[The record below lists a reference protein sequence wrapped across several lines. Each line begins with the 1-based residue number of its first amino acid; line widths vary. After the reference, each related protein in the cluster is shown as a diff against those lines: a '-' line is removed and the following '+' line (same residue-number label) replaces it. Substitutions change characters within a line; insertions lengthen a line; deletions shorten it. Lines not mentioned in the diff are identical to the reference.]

1 MTSPMCLCD
10 VSAGVVGLDDTY
22 DIPCRAKDAASETGS
37 ASCDG
42 DDQPHEGREANVCR
56 QRSSMNFPA
65 SETKGRSVAT

>member
-1 MTSPMCLCD
+1 MSLL
-10 VSAGVVGLDDTY
+10 VVGLDDTY
-22 DIPCRAKDAASETGS
+22 DLPCRAKDAASETGS